1 MSELDTA
8 RYADLEGAAVFVS
21 GGASGI
27 GADIVEAF
35 CRQGAATVFVDL
47 DAEAG
52 KALSA
57 RLAAET
63 GNRPRFIAAD
73 VTDDAAL
80 RAAIDA
86 AEALGGSLGEAP
98 GEGLAVLVNNA
109 ANDRRHDVAEVDP
122 AFWER
127 CVAVNLRHQFVAAQH
142 AFDLMKGRGRGSII
156 NFGSVAPT
164 LRVRD
169 LTVYS
174 TCKSAVRGLTRSL
187 AREFGDHG
195 VRVNSIVPGC
205 ILTERQLRLWIT
217 PEDEQRILA
226 EQCLHRRLVGRDVAQ
241 MALFL
246 ASEVSS
252 ACSSQEFIVD
262 GGLV

>member
-8 RYADLEGAAVFVS
+8 RYADLAGAAVFVS

-27 GADIVEAF
+27 GADIVEGF

-47 DAEAG
+47 DAVAG
-52 KALSA
+52 EALSA
-57 RLAAET
+57 RLEAET
-63 GNRPRFIAAD
+63 GTRPRFIAAD

-80 RAAIDA
+80 CAALDI
-86 AEALGGSLGEAP
+86 AEAQ

-142 AFDLMKGRGRGSII
+142 AFGLMKGRGRGSII

-164 LRVRD
+164 IRVRD
-169 LTVYS
+169 LSIYS
-174 TCKSAVRGLTRSL
+174 TCKSAVRGMTRSL

-195 VRVNSIVPGC
+195 VRVNAIVPGC
-205 ILTERQLRLWIT
+205 ILTEKQLRLWIS
-217 PEDEQRILA
+217 PDDERRILA

>member
-1 MSELDTA
+1 MNDLGVA
-8 RYADLEGAAVFVS
+8 RYSDLVGAAVFVS
-21 GGASGI
+21 GGATGI
-27 GADIVEAF
+27 GADLVEGF
-35 CRQGAATVFVDL
+35 CLQGAATVFVDI
-47 DAEAG
+47 DAAAG
-52 KALSA
+52 EALSE
-57 RLAAET
+57 RLAVET
-63 GNRPRFIAAD
+63 GKRPRFIAAD
-73 VTDDAAL
+73 VTDDDAL
-80 RAAIDA
+80 RAAIDV
-86 AEALGGSLGEAP
+86 AEGLGD
-98 GEGLAVLVNNA
+98 GLAVLVNNA
-109 ANDRRHDVAEVDP
+109 ANDQRHEVGAVDP

-142 AFDLMKGRGRGSII
+142 AFGLMKPRGHGSII

-195 VRVNSIVPGC
+195 IRVNSIVPGC
-205 ILTERQLRLWIT
+205 ILTEKQLELWIT

-226 EQCLHRRLVGRDVAQ
+226 EQCLHRRLIGRDVAQ

-252 ACSSQEFIVD
+252 GCSSQEFVVD
-262 GGLV
+262 GGLA

>member
-8 RYADLEGAAVFVS
+8 RYADLAGAAVFVS

-27 GADIVEAF
+27 GADIVEGF

-47 DAEAG
+47 DSAAG
-52 KALSA
+52 EALSA
-57 RLAAET
+57 RLEAET
-63 GNRPRFIAAD
+63 GTRPHFIAAD

-80 RAAIDA
+80 CAALDI
-86 AEALGGSLGEAP
+86 AEAQ

-109 ANDRRHDVAEVDP
+109 ANDQRHDVAEVDP

-142 AFDLMKGRGRGSII
+142 AFGLMKGRGRGSII

-164 LRVRD
+164 IRVRD
-169 LTVYS
+169 LSIYS

-195 VRVNSIVPGC
+195 IRVNSIVPGC
-205 ILTERQLRLWIT
+205 ILTEKQLRLWIG
-217 PEDEQRILA
+217 PEDERRILA
-226 EQCLHRRLVGRDVAQ
+226 EQCLHRRLVGPDVAQ

-246 ASEVSS
+246 ASDVSS

-262 GGLV
+262 GGLI

>member
-1 MSELDTA
+1 MTELDTA

-27 GADIVEAF
+27 GADLVEGF
-35 CRQGAATVFVDL
+35 CRQGAQTVFVDL

-52 KALSA
+52 GALSA
-57 RLAAET
+57 RLATET
-63 GNRPRFIAAD
+63 GTRPRFIAAD

-86 AEALGGSLGEAP
+86 AEGL
-98 GEGLAVLVNNA
+98 GEGLTVLVNNA
-109 ANDRRHDVAEVDP
+109 ANDQRHTAAEVDP
-122 AFWER
+122 EFWER

-142 AFDLMKGRGRGSII
+142 AFGLMKGRGRGTII

-164 LRVRD
+164 LKVRD
-169 LTVYS
+169 LSIYS

-205 ILTERQLRLWIT
+205 ILTERQLRLWIS
-217 PEDEQRILA
+217 PEDERRILA

-241 MALFL
+241 MSLFL

-252 ACSSQEFIVD
+252 ACSGQEFIVD
-262 GGLV
+262 GGLI

>member
-21 GGASGI
+21 GGATGI
-27 GADIVEAF
+27 GADIVEGF
-35 CRQGAATVFVDL
+35 CRQGAATLFVDL

-52 KALSA
+52 EALSA

-80 RAAIDA
+80 TAALDA
-86 AEALGGSLGEAP
+86 AEAL

-109 ANDRRHDVAEVDP
+109 ANDQRHDVAEVDP
-122 AFWER
+122 AFWEN
-127 CVAVNLRHQFVAAQH
+127 CVAINLRHQFVAARH
-142 AFDLMKGRGRGSII
+142 AFGLMKARGRGSII
-156 NFGSVAPT
+156 NFGSIAPT
-164 LRVRD
+164 LKVRD

-174 TCKSAVRGLTRSL
+174 TCKSAVRGLTRTL

-195 VRVNSIVPGC
+195 IRVNSIVPGC
-205 ILTERQLRLWIT
+205 ILTEKQLRLWIS

-241 MALFL
+241 MVLFL

-252 ACSSQEFIVD
+252 ACSSQEFTVD
-262 GGLV
+262 GGMA

>member
-27 GADIVEAF
+27 GADIVEGF

-52 KALSA
+52 EALSE

-80 RAAIDA
+80 CAAIDA
-86 AEALGGSLGEAP
+86 AEGLGRDRGA
-98 GEGLAVLVNNA
+98 GLAVLVNNA
-109 ANDRRHDVAEVDP
+109 ANDRRHDVTEVDP

-127 CVAVNLRHQFVAAQH
+127 SVAVNLRHQFVAAQH
-142 AFDLMKGRGRGSII
+142 AFGLMKGRGRGSII
-156 NFGSVAPT
+156 NFGSIAPT

-195 VRVNSIVPGC
+195 IRVNAIVPGC
-205 ILTERQLRLWIT
+205 ILTEKQLRLWIS

-226 EQCLHRRLVGRDVAQ
+226 
-241 MALFL
+241 
-246 ASEVSS
+246 
-252 ACSSQEFIVD
+252 
-262 GGLV
+262 

>member
-8 RYADLEGAAVFVS
+8 RYADLKGAAVFVS

-27 GADIVEAF
+27 GADIVEGF

-47 DAEAG
+47 DAVAG
-52 KALSA
+52 EALSA
-57 RLAAET
+57 RLETET
-63 GNRPRFIAAD
+63 GTRPRFIAAD

-80 RAAIDA
+80 CAALDI
-86 AEALGGSLGEAP
+86 AEAQ

-109 ANDRRHDVAEVDP
+109 ANDQRHDVAEVDP

-142 AFDLMKGRGRGSII
+142 AFGLMKGRGRGSII

-164 LRVRD
+164 IRVRD
-169 LTVYS
+169 LSIYS
-174 TCKSAVRGLTRSL
+174 TCKSAVRGMTRSL

-195 VRVNSIVPGC
+195 VRVNAIVPGC
-205 ILTERQLRLWIT
+205 ILTEKQLRLWIS
-217 PEDEQRILA
+217 PDDEWRILA

>member
-1 MSELDTA
+1 MSELDSA

-27 GADIVEAF
+27 GADIVEGF

-47 DAEAG
+47 DAAAG
-52 KALSA
+52 EALSE

-73 VTDDAAL
+73 VTDDDAL

-86 AEALGGSLGEAP
+86 AEALGK
-98 GEGLAVLVNNA
+98 GLAVLVNNA
-109 ANDRRHDVAEVDP
+109 ANDRRHEVAGVDP

-142 AFDLMKGRGRGSII
+142 AFGLMKSRGRGSII

-187 AREFGDHG
+187 AREFGGHG
-195 VRVNSIVPGC
+195 IRVNAIVPGC
-205 ILTERQLRLWIT
+205 ILTERQLRLWIS

-262 GGLV
+262 GGLA

>member
-27 GADIVEAF
+27 GADIVEGF

-47 DAEAG
+47 DVAAG
-52 KALSA
+52 EALSE

-73 VTDDAAL
+73 VTDDDAL

-86 AEALGGSLGEAP
+86 AEALGK
-98 GEGLAVLVNNA
+98 GLAVLVNNA
-109 ANDRRHDVAEVDP
+109 ANDRRHEVTEVDP

-142 AFDLMKGRGRGSII
+142 AFGLMKGRGRGSII

-169 LTVYS
+169 LSVYS

-195 VRVNSIVPGC
+195 IRVNAIVPGC
-205 ILTERQLRLWIT
+205 ILTERQLRLWIS

-226 EQCLHRRLVGRDVAQ
+226 EQCLHRRLLGRDVAQ

-262 GGLV
+262 GGLA

>member
-1 MSELDTA
+1 MSELDSA

-27 GADIVEAF
+27 GADIVEGF

-47 DAEAG
+47 DAAAG
-52 KALSA
+52 EALSE

-73 VTDDAAL
+73 VTDDDAL

-86 AEALGGSLGEAP
+86 AEGQGQGG
-98 GEGLAVLVNNA
+98 GLAVLVNNA
-109 ANDRRHDVAEVDP
+109 ANDRRHEVTEVDP
-122 AFWER
+122 DFWER

-142 AFDLMKGRGRGSII
+142 AFGLMKSRGRGSII

-164 LRVRD
+164 LRVSD
-169 LTVYS
+169 LSVYS

-195 VRVNSIVPGC
+195 IRVNAIVPGC
-205 ILTERQLRLWIT
+205 ILTERQLRLWIS
-217 PEDEQRILA
+217 PEDETRILA

-262 GGLV
+262 GGLA

>member
-27 GADIVEAF
+27 GADIVEGF

-52 KALSA
+52 EALSV
-57 RLAAET
+57 RLATET

-86 AEALGGSLGEAP
+86 AEALGQGRGGGLG
-98 GEGLAVLVNNA
+98 VLVNNA
-109 ANDRRHDVAEVDP
+109 ANDQRHEVAEVDP

-142 AFDLMKGRGRGSII
+142 AFGLMKGRGRGSII

-164 LRVRD
+164 LRVRE

-195 VRVNSIVPGC
+195 IRVNSIVPGC
-205 ILTERQLRLWIT
+205 ILTERQLRLWIS

-226 EQCLHRRLVGRDVAQ
+226 EQCLHHRLVGRDVAQ

-252 ACSSQEFIVD
+252 ACSSQEFVVD
-262 GGLV
+262 GGLA